1 MELSREQIV
10 AMAVAA
16 VAEETGESVSALR
29 VKSFREIH
37 KSSLE
42 QYIEDHHIQYKKYQL
57 YAK

>member
-16 VAEETGESVSALR
+16 IAEETGEDIAALR
-29 VKSFREIH
+29 VNSFREIH

-42 QYIEDHHIQYKKYQL
+42 QYIADNHIQYQKYQL
-57 YAK
+57 FQK